1 MVFSLYELGWRDW
14 AKVWAIWVW
23 RNLVFWEEC
32 EVWDDLVSGI
42 LAIALMEGSRWAVS
56 VCGWNRLYAA
66 DTNGSVNWPV
76 SQVLV
81 T

>member
-1 MVFSLYELGWRDW
+1 MVFSLYELGWRDL

-32 EVWDDLVSGI
+32 EVWVEVGCWRLGDSIDGRLRLGGKCEWLES
-42 LAIALMEGSRWAVS
+42 ALRG
-56 VCGWNRLYAA
+56 
-66 DTNGSVNWPV
+66 DINGSVNWPV
-76 SQVLV
+76 RQVLV